1 MDENEF
7 LKKMEN
13 LKKPDVNADVSR
25 RQIKLTIMNAKRS
38 ATWGL
43 WFIAIPVFFLASVTL
58 KYLFHW
64 TWGVSDNLIEWMAN
78 IDQHTATAWI
88 TPVLFI
94 LLPAICAWA
103 NFLAVM
109 HFTYDKTAKE
119 LLLTIKL
126 KWLNIALA
134 LVSVAIIGVILLYG
148 LMETSAE
155 NAIEKY
161 QKELK
166 K

>member
-1 MDENEF
+1 MDENQF

-13 LKKPDVNADVSR
+13 LRKPDVNAEASR
-25 RQIKLTIMNAKRS
+25 RQLKLTIMNAKRS
-38 ATWGL
+38 AAWGV
-43 WFIAIPVFFLASVTL
+43 WFIAIPVLFLASVAI

-78 IDQHTATAWI
+78 MDQHAATAWI
-88 TPVLFI
+88 TPVLFV
-94 LLPAICAWA
+94 LLPVICALA
-103 NFLAVM
+103 NFLAVL
-109 HFTYDKTAKE
+109 HFMYDKTAKE
-119 LLLTIKL
+119 LLVTIKL

-134 LVSVAIIGVILLYG
+134 VVSVCIIGIILLYG

-155 NAIEKY
+155 NASKKY
-161 QKELK
+161 QTESK